1 MRIENNLIFVLY
13 ILEASSKTSRSVSE
27 DKIMGSPTIH
37 CSPFPNWNLVNA
49 NILMSIKNS
58 ETTLYSNV
66 TFQSNSGNKAFKS
79 IPAVATI
86 E

>member
-13 ILEASSKTSRSVSE
+13 ILEASSKISRSVSE

-37 CSPFPNWNLVNA
+37 YSPFPNWNLVNA

-66 TFQSNSGNKAFKS
+66 TFQSNSGNKAFET
-79 IPAVATI
+79 IPAVTTI

>member
-49 NILMSIKNS
+49 NILMSIKKSEATLNS
-58 ETTLYSNV
+58 SV
-66 TFQSNSGNKAFKS
+66 TFQSNSGNKYLKT
-79 IPAVATI
+79 IPSGILI